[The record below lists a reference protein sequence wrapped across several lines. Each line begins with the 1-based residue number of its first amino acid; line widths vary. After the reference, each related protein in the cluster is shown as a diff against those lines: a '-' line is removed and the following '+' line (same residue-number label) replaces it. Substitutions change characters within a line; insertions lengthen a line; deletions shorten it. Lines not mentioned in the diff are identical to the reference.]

1 MAESGG
7 NRILVVCTGNICRS
21 PLAEYLLRHTTQHL
35 ELALDISSAG
45 TGAMTLGHP
54 PQEIVAQGKEW
65 GFDLSGHRPRQL
77 DESLITSSD
86 LILTAERGHRAAVVE
101 LVPTASR
108 KVFTLRQFARI
119 SASLLDSNEQAPE
132 ISSNLSLLL
141 QLTEEIA
148 DHRALTP
155 PPASL
160 SDDDIPDPYLRNQR
174 IYDESARII
183 NDAVVGINTL
193 FTHRF
198 SK

>member
-1 MAESGG
+1 M
-7 NRILVVCTGNICRS
+7 VCTGNICRS
-21 PLAEYLLRHTTQHL
+21 PLAEYLLRHTTQQL
-35 ELALDISSAG
+35 GLALDISSAG
-45 TGAMTLGHP
+45 TGAMTLGRP

-65 GFDLSGHRPRQL
+65 GFDLSGHQPRQL

-119 SASLLDSNEQAPE
+119 SASLLDSSQQELEFSP
-132 ISSNLSLLL
+132 NLSPLL

-160 SDDDIPDPYLRNQR
+160 SDDDIPDPYLRNQK
-174 IYDESARII
+174 IYDDSARTVH
-183 NDAVVGINTL
+183 DAVIGINTL
-193 FTHRF
+193 FTRRF
-198 SK
+198 LR